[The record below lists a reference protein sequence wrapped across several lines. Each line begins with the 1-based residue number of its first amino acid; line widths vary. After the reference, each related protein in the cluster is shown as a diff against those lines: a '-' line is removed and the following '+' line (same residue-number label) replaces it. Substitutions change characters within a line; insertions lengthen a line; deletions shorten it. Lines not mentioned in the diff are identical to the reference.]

1 MKPKFTTKGTELI
14 RQVKAELFAP
24 YSEKSSLLF
33 TCFPALGL
41 GNFSIQFIEENQP
54 FLIVRQW
61 RPENS
66 SYSLGVH
73 LYDLNNIYI
82 GERRIALSEEDCSWI
97 REIKN
102 QDLSVQK
109 SDGIMLDGVEY
120 FLTLKGETVSWT
132 LIDSVSTELGNALNN
147 LCVLAGF
154 SLK

>member
-1 MKPKFTTKGTELI
+1 MKSKFTTSGTELI

-41 GNFSIQFIEENQP
+41 GNFSIQFIEEVKP

-73 LYDLNNIYI
+73 LYDLNNTYI
-82 GERRIALSEEDCSWI
+82 GEKRIALSEEDCSWI

-102 QDLSVQK
+102 CDLSIGR
-109 SDGIMLDGVEY
+109 SDGIMLDGAEY
-120 FLTLKGETVSWT
+120 SLTLQGKTVSWT
-132 LIDSVSTELGNALNN
+132 LIDIISPELENALKKLSAVSGLNFN
-147 LCVLAGF
+147 
-154 SLK
+154 